1 MNWKLVFRFAQKQ
14 ETMNQG
20 KYIFAQL
27 TDFLPRRV
35 FDTIVA
41 KYDGNKKIRTFTCW
55 NQMLC
60 MIFGQLTARDSM
72 RDLMLS
78 LEAHN
83 KKYYYLGLGKSV
95 TRTNLGKAN
104 RNRDYRIYEE
114 FANVLIEEARS
125 KVYKDDF
132 EVKVDGNV
140 YAFDSSTIDLCL
152 SVFWWAE
159 FRKHKGGI
167 KLHTLYDVK
176 TSIPSLVL
184 ITSAKVH
191 DVNMLDA
198 LPYEAGSFYIMDKGY
213 IDFARLYRLNCSKAY
228 FVTRAKE
235 NMKFRRIYSNKV
247 DKTTGLIYDQI
258 GKLETY
264 KSLKSYPEKLRR
276 VKYYDAET
284 DKVFIFITN
293 NVELTALE
301 IAFLYKKR
309 WQVELFFKWIKQHLR
324 IKSFWGTTMN
334 AVKIQLYCAIIT
346 YCMVTIIANKLKGD
360 RSIYEILQILSFSLL
375 DKSPLIE
382 ILNKNDY
389 KNVKELNCKQLEIRW
404 I

>member
-1 MNWKLVFRFAQKQ
+1 
-14 ETMNQG
+14 MNQG

-83 KKYYYLGLGKSV
+83 KKYYHLGLGKSV

-104 RNRDYRIYEE
+104 RNRDYRIYED
-114 FANVLIEEARS
+114 FAYVLIEEARNS
-125 KVYKDDF
+125 VYKDDF

-198 LPYEAGSFYIMDKGY
+198 LTYEAGSFYIMDKGY
-213 IDFARLYRLNCSKAY
+213 IDFTRLYKLNCSKAH

-235 NMKFRRIYSNKV
+235 NMQFRRIYSNKV

-284 DKVFIFITN
+284 NKVFIFITN
-293 NVELTALE
+293 NLELTAFE
-301 IAFLYKKR
+301 IALLYKKR

-324 IKSFWGTTMN
+324 IKSFWGTTIN

-346 YCMVTIIANKLKGD
+346 YCMVTIVGNKLKVD

-375 DKSPLIE
+375 DKSPVKE
-382 ILNKNDY
+382 ILNKSDY
-389 KNVKELNCKQLEIRW
+389 KNVKELNYKQLEIKW